1 MFKLKQTDLQEVIQ
15 GEVTDRVGVQLPVP
29 GILGQGN
36 SYKGRQLLK
45 FNQNLDSALLP
56 MNSIAFDYERE
67 REGGRVG
74 GLMRTSE

>member
-36 SYKGRQLLK
+36 SYKGRQLHELVSD
-45 FNQNLDSALLP
+45 NLHSALHRI
-56 MNSIAFDYERE
+56 SAYQ
-67 REGGRVG
+67 
-74 GLMRTSE
+74 